1 MKCLIRLLA
10 AAVALLSCTPGAC
23 AAAKPNILYILA
35 DDLGYGDIGCLNLQ
49 GKIRTPQLDRL
60 AAEGMVFT
68 DAHSS
73 SSVCT
78 PSRYGLLTGRYNWRS
93 RLKQG
98 VLGGLSPPLI
108 EPGRLTVPAFL
119 KQNGYHTACVG
130 KWHLGMDWRR
140 KPDTA
145 PFDDGIERGETGWRM
160 DFSKSDFR
168 GAKQYRL

>member
-1 MKCLIRLLA
+1 MKCLLRLLA

-23 AAAKPNILYILA
+23 AGAKPNILYILA
-35 DDLGYGDIGCLNLQ
+35 DDLGYGDVGCLNLQ

-98 VLGGLSPPLI
+98 VLGGA
-108 EPGRLTVPAFL
+108 EPASDRTGAL
-119 KQNGYHTACVG
+119 NGSRILETEWLPHCVCG
-130 KWHLGMDWRR
+130 QVASGDGLAAQARDRPFRRWH
-140 KPDTA
+140 
-145 PFDDGIERGETGWRM
+145 
-160 DFSKSDFR
+160 
-168 GAKQYRL
+168 